1 MWIEYN
7 NNPCHKRVGDCTV
20 RAIST
25 ALNETWEKVYI
36 DLAIYGFMHCDI
48 MNSNACWGKYLKDK
62 GFTQNIISNDFSD
75 FYTVEDFC
83 RDNPNGVFILALQSH
98 VIAVVDGNYYDTW
111 RSGDEIPIYVWSKN
125 KSSGS

>member
-62 GFTQNIISNDFSD
+62 GFTQNIISNDFFD

-83 RDNPNGVFILALQSH
+83 RDNPNGIFILALQSH
-98 VIAVVDGNYYDTW
+98 VIAVIDGNYYDTW
-111 RSGDEIPIYVWSKN
+111 QSGREPVVYYFEKEI
-125 KSSGS
+125 